1 MLTIYSPEMLASQQE
16 LLLAVRARDLMR
28 ANPLASA
35 ATHGEALLEASRRR
49 LQLWD
54 LSDEQIEQVL
64 RTGQPIRSITVHA
77 PMGGYVTE
85 RNAFPNQKVTPDSDL
100 YTITDLSRV
109 WILAEAF
116 ESDITSIRIGDSAK
130 VMFTGGNPASFGA
143 RVNYIQP
150 QIDPVTRTMKVR
162 LDAANPGL
170 RLKPGMFVNVEFGV
184 ATTPQLAVPA
194 DAVVDTGER
203 QMVFVDLGGGYLEPR
218 KVVIGERIADRI
230 TITEGL
236 AAGERVVSSG
246 TFLID
251 SESQL
256 KAAARSMGA
265 PAPPAH
271 KHGGQP

>member
-1 MLTIYSPEMLASQQE
+1 
-16 LLLAVRARDLMR
+16 
-28 ANPLASA
+28 
-35 ATHGEALLEASRRR
+35 
-49 LQLWD
+49 
-54 LSDEQIEQVL
+54 
-64 RTGQPIRSITVHA
+64 
-77 PMGGYVTE
+77 
-85 RNAFPNQKVTPDSDL
+85 
-100 YTITDLSRV
+100 
-109 WILAEAF
+109 
-116 ESDITSIRIGDSAK
+116 
-130 VMFTGGNPASFGA
+130 
-143 RVNYIQP
+143 
-150 QIDPVTRTMKVR
+150 MKVR